1 MGVMVIWIGRE
12 RETDRRVT
20 PELKT
25 LTAAEVEEEVV
36 RENFPSKDSSFPRQ

>member
-25 LTAAEVEEEVV
+25 LTAAEVEYYKQYSYVFQE
-36 RENFPSKDSSFPRQ
+36 RQE